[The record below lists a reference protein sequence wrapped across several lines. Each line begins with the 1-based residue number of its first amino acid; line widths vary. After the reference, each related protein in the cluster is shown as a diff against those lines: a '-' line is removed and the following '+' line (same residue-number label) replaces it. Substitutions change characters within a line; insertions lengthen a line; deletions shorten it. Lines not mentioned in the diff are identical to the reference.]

1 MAKNKEP
8 KKQSVKIGTWP
19 TPERVVRVTLP
30 AKVANDLK
38 AFQKVQ
44 ASILDRLGCG
54 ACCSGHD
61 IRYDTVRSFAVD
73 DKLNIHEGVSG
84 IIIVDG

>member
-1 MAKNKEP
+1 MERE
-8 KKQSVKIGTWP
+8 KQSAKIGTWP

-30 AKVANDLK
+30 AKVANDLQ

-61 IRYDTVRSFAVD
+61 IRYDTVRSFSVD
-73 DKLNIHEGVSG
+73 DKLNIREMVPGVVV
-84 IIIVDG
+84 IDG